1 VDVNVVDAPERLV
14 ALPVS
19 NGLAWLAA
27 TQQLH
32 GDARKRSPCFIS
44 DAPFDVSASSALR
57 EGRNTLDQQPQ
68 RDRVHQLHTV
78 IVQ

>member
-1 VDVNVVDAPERLV
+1 MNVVDAPERLV

-32 GDARKRSPCFIS
+32 GDARKRSPGFIS